1 MFNSIFALNQIKNIR
16 LLVYIALVRSH
27 IEYRIITWGGG
38 PGGEKKTKLH
48 KIFCFLKI
56 ISDFIFFTTLDG
68 RGGGGCDCE
77 IRSHL
82 EWGGWGWT
90 PV

>member
-38 PGGEKKTKLH
+38 A
-48 KIFCFLKI
+48 
-56 ISDFIFFTTLDG
+56 DG
-68 RGGGGCDCE
+68 RKKD
-77 IRSHL
+77 
-82 EWGGWGWT
+82 
-90 PV
+90 